1 MDEGKP
7 SVLARL
13 FVLNEADV
21 AGREVGVGGEC
32 RQDGFNSGV
41 RGDVP
46 QDDGCQNMQ
55 TCQCECKTRTAQHT
69 RGHTSLS
76 QRLNLDY
83 QHQPTLDNFGT
94 Q

>member
-21 AGREVGVGGEC
+21 ARREVGERGEC
-32 RQDGFNSGV
+32 RQYGFNSGL

-46 QDDGCQNMQ
+46 
-55 TCQCECKTRTAQHT
+55 
-69 RGHTSLS
+69 
-76 QRLNLDY
+76 
-83 QHQPTLDNFGT
+83 
-94 Q
+94 